1 MSLRPAAPVAQSAK
15 PDSPAVSPAARSP
28 QQSVRPSSGNMD
40 NKPKESSS
48 ADMAKTKPVVE
59 ESSGLGTGAMETE
72 ANSEMAPVR
81 RKRVSKSAAALSLDA
96 IKEETA
102 ETSTVSA
109 VKSLGDRIPD
119 DAEILMDW
127 RKLPEEYSSR
137 PRLSTTLANAKVQIS
152 DKGDYKLVSFMV
164 LNVAQ
169 QKWIEE
175 MLLRELEGKLQKAM
189 GTSKVRLA
197 VEVVSD
203 DHVEKK
209 IYMPEDK
216 AKVVMA
222 ENEEIQKLVKDFDLD
237 VK

>member
-1 MSLRPAAPVAQSAK
+1 
-15 PDSPAVSPAARSP
+15 
-28 QQSVRPSSGNMD
+28 
-40 NKPKESSS
+40 
-48 ADMAKTKPVVE
+48 
-59 ESSGLGTGAMETE
+59 
-72 ANSEMAPVR
+72 
-81 RKRVSKSAAALSLDA
+81 
-96 IKEETA
+96 
-102 ETSTVSA
+102 
-109 VKSLGDRIPD
+109 
-119 DAEILMDW
+119 
-127 RKLPEEYSSR
+127 
-137 PRLSTTLANAKVQIS
+137 
-152 DKGDYKLVSFMV
+152 MV

-175 MLLRELEGKLQKAM
+175 MLLREREGKLQKAM